1 MAAALASTSAAAG
14 AVVVGPSAGPGSGS
28 AATAEPAQKS
38 AYVSRFPGLQASR
51 FGIAAATSS
60 ALPAGSG
67 AVAGSANEGDKN
79 ATASG
84 AGDDDEEESEI
95 SGDVAEQAELH
106 EARKRVSLLAA
117 ETAGAQAE
125 LKALKAEHEC
135 RPGAYDKNDRNRK
148 CLADQ
153 TLRANCSGLLIS
165 EVVVETRPS
174 DAQLNQQALQHVH
187 AHASTAPALSGRPG
201 GGRSAATAEHNA
213 RQAPAPPPP
222 PPPDDFAPQLNA
234 DDDVLSEDEEPDT
247 EDDGQTEPFH
257 RVRVP
262 AAQTAFYNSVAPR
275 SKRQIADYK
284 RMPIV
289 DCYPPATALQTEFDP
304 DGYNSGGFSR
314 IYDPERRH
322 DMLMPC
328 AKCGWLAVE
337 TNTVRRKGLKRA
349 VRPIVGYL
357 GLRPGFLGGNL
368 YECTSCCD
376 DKRKLQTIFK
386 RSGKS
391 EDGKKAAA
399 CKYHFMLYD
408 PRITQDH
415 CRAGLSGLQS
425 WVRLVQCLRQIFTG
439 CRVPRHEPDIASWH
453 RV

>member
-1 MAAALASTSAAAG
+1 MAATFPASSAAQCAVGG
-14 AVVVGPSAGPGSGS
+14 AAAVGTGSGS
-28 AATAEPAQKS
+28 GAADGPAQKS
-38 AYVSRFPGLQASR
+38 AYVSRFPGLQVSR
-51 FGIAAATSS
+51 FGKAAATSS
-60 ALPAGSG
+60 APAGSGAVAGAAATSSAPPAGSG

-125 LKALKAEHEC
+125 MKALKAEHEG
-135 RPGAYDKNDRNRK
+135 RRGAYAKNDRNRK
-148 CLADQ
+148 SLADQ
-153 TLRANCSGLLIS
+153 TLRANRSGLLIS

-174 DAQLNQQALQHVH
+174 EAQLNQQALQHVH

-234 DDDVLSEDEEPDT
+234 DDDVLSEDEAPDT
-247 EDDGQTEPFH
+247 EGDGQTEPFH

-275 SKRQIADYK
+275 TKRQIADYK
-284 RMPIV
+284 RMPII
-289 DCYPPATALQTEFDP
+289 DYFPPATSLQTEFDP
-304 DGYNSGGFSR
+304 DGYNSGGFCR

-337 TNTVRRKGLKRA
+337 RNTVRRKGLKRA
-349 VRPIVGYL
+349 VRPIVGYP
-357 GLRPGFLGGNL
+357 GLRPGFLGGVL
-368 YECTSCCD
+368 YECTSC
-376 DKRKLQTIFK
+376 L
-386 RSGKS
+386 
-391 EDGKKAAA
+391 
-399 CKYHFMLYD
+399 L
-408 PRITQDH
+408 
-415 CRAGLSGLQS
+415 
-425 WVRLVQCLRQIFTG
+425 
-439 CRVPRHEPDIASWH
+439 
-453 RV
+453 